1 MDFGRDI
8 RCQQDRIRKKVA
20 ECGWKGKA
28 VHVIYEQRIFR
39 QSDTSSATVAQ
50 RALDMYVDMMVA
62 GSAAAESVVAG
73 SASTSGGVRWC
84 QYVGGLG
91 GAAHCPGSPSVI
103 MSCLLVKHSQH
114 AIMIKE
120 PQHRSSSL
128 STTPPSACCT
138 SRQTLSQKSLAGLLQ
153 QTIQISMKR

>member
-1 MDFGRDI
+1 M
-8 RCQQDRIRKKVA
+8 
-20 ECGWKGKA
+20 
-28 VHVIYEQRIFR
+28 
-39 QSDTSSATVAQ
+39 TVAQ
-50 RALDMYVDMMVA
+50 FALDMYVDMMVA

-91 GAAHCPGSPSVI
+91 GAAHCPGSPPVI

-120 PQHRSSSL
+120 PAICMLHFVADSEPEVSRRPSSTYNPDLDEVLDVLKS
-128 STTPPSACCT
+128 SKVAESVAPPSLVLHLEFADRIQPQIGAAAHAA
-138 SRQTLSQKSLAGLLQ
+138 SD
-153 QTIQISMKR
+153 TIKFRKVST